1 MHVFVRH
8 ILLIPLW
15 LSLITIASAD
25 TQPDEPRQVVQKT
38 TEQVLVIIKNAKNYS
53 TTEPDRFNAEITPTL
68 EKVIDFDDF
77 ARSVMG
83 VYASGKLYKAL
94 TSDTDKA
101 AFRER
106 IQRFSATFKHSL
118 INTYASSMLKFNG
131 ETVTTLPLQK
141 NDDLTDGMATVIQHI
156 VNGTDKPYVVQYSM
170 RKNKE
175 GEWKVR
181 NLIIEGIN
189 IGLTYRSQF
198 AAAVEKYQGD
208 LDKVIANW
216 TIDQASTDS
225 RKNSSAPPE
234 VNSNGL

>member
-1 MHVFVRH
+1 MHFFLRH
-8 ILLIPLW
+8 VLLIPLLW
-15 LSLITIASAD
+15 SLTTMASAD

-38 TEQVLVIIKNAKNYS
+38 TEQVLAIIKNTKNYS

-68 EKVIDFDDF
+68 EKVIDFEDF

-101 AFRER
+101 VFRER
-106 IQRFSATFKHSL
+106 IQRFSATFKQSL

-156 VNGTDKPYVVQYSM
+156 FNETNKPYVVQYSM
-170 RKNKE
+170 RKHKS

-216 TIDQASTDS
+216 KIDQASKDT
-225 RKNSSAPPE
+225 RKNSSVEPE
-234 VNSNGL
+234 VNSDGL

>member
-1 MHVFVRH
+1 MRSFIRNF
-8 ILLIPLW
+8 LLISIFCSVTAMSFVDVQLE
-15 LSLITIASAD
+15 
-25 TQPDEPRQVVQKT
+25 EPHQVVQKT
-38 TEQVLVIIKNAKNYS
+38 SEQVLIIIKNARSYS
-53 TTEPDRFNAEITPTL
+53 TSSPERFNAEITSVL

-77 ARSVMG
+77 SRSVMG

-106 IQRFSATFKHSL
+106 IQRFSVIFKQSL
-118 INTYASSMLKFNG
+118 INTYASGMLSFNG
-131 ETVTTLPLQK
+131 ESVVTLPLQK
-141 NDDLTDGMATVIQHI
+141 GDDLTDGIVTVIQHI
-156 VNGTDKPYVVQYSM
+156 VNETDKPYVVQYSM

-198 AAAVEKYQGD
+198 AAAVERYQGD
-208 LDKVIANW
+208 LDKVIDNW
-216 TIDQASTDS
+216 KIDQANADA
-225 RKNSSAPPE
+225 RKTGAVAPE
-234 VNSNGL
+234 VKR